1 MKVRFITA
9 VAGDGFHFVADEVA
23 SLPEAMAADF
33 CKAGFC
39 LPIAEPAEVKKEKAS
54 TKAKKE
60 TR

>member
-1 MKVRFITA
+1 MTA